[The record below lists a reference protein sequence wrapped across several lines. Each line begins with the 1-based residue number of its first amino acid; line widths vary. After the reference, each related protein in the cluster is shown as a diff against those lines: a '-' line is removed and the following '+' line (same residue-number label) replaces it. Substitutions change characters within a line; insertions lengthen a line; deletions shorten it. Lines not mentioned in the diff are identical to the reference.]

1 MKQAVAGIVDS
12 ACVALAAVVSAHIA
26 AVQGP
31 ERNPLQLLFV
41 IVIVLSSAALLPA
54 LNGHVGSPARVLR
67 RLFTRV
73 LPAWL
78 ALQCAG
84 LLLLLSIHR
93 QDLALVTWIA
103 WWTVIGAALLASWR
117 LAAAAVHEPARSLR
131 LQARNVV
138 VVGNGEYLKQIVAK
152 VDSSQQRNF
161 RVADVV
167 ELHVAETR
175 TSIDSGPH
183 CDTELAR
190 LATLAESGGVHE
202 VWLALPLSAYAL
214 AARCI
219 EALKSTLVEIR
230 LMPDF
235 MPLGLY
241 AGVASLD
248 ALEIPSLS
256 LSPSAISA
264 EAMTGKEIF
273 DRTFALA
280 ALIGLAPLFAVIAIA
295 IKLSSPGPVFFRQRR
310 KGLKGRPFS
319 IYKFRSMR
327 VHTEERGVVRQ
338 ATRNDSRITPVGRFL
353 RRTSLDELPQFINVL
368 RGDMSI
374 VGPRPHALE
383 HDDLYEPLISGYLNR
398 YRIKPGITGWAQ
410 INGYRGETDAL
421 EKMAGRV
428 EYDLYYLRHRSFWMD
443 IKIVVRTV
451 GHGFFGKQAY

>member
-1 MKQAVAGIVDS
+1 MKQAVARLVDS
-12 ACVALAAVVSAHIA
+12 GCIALAAAVSAHVA
-26 AVQGP
+26 HGQGP
-31 ERNPLQLLFV
+31 ENSPLQLLFA
-41 IVIVLSSAALLPA
+41 IVIVLSSTVLLPA
-54 LNGHVGSPARVLR
+54 VGIYALSPMRSILR
-67 RLFTRV
+67 LCTRL

-78 ALQCAG
+78 ALQFAG
-84 LLLLLSIHR
+84 WLLLSSIHR
-93 QDLALVTWIA
+93 QDAALVAWIA
-103 WWTVIGAALLASWR
+103 WWTGIGAVLLASWR
-117 LAAAAVHEPARSLR
+117 LAASALHASLR
-131 LQARNVV
+131 RVGRQVRNVV

-152 VDSSQQRNF
+152 VDSSNHQNF

-167 ELHVAETR
+167 ELHGAGGRISADGINRRE
-175 TSIDSGPH
+175 
-183 CDTELAR
+183 TELAR
-190 LATLAESGGVHE
+190 LATLAESGGIHE
-202 VWLALPLSAYAL
+202 VWLALPLSAHAVAAHCVDAL
-214 AARCI
+214 R
-219 EALKSTLVEIR
+219 STLVEIR

-248 ALEIPSLS
+248 ALDIPSLS
-256 LSPSAISA
+256 LSPSAISG

-273 DRTFALA
+273 DRAFALA
-280 ALIGLAPLFAVIAIA
+280 ALIGLLPLFILIAVA

-327 VHTEERGVVRQ
+327 IHPEEHGVVRQ
-338 ATRNDSRITPVGRFL
+338 ATRNDSRITQVGRFL

-383 HDDLYEPLISGYLNR
+383 HDDLYEPLISGYLER

-428 EYDLYYLRHRSFWMD
+428 EYDLYYLRHRSFRMD
-443 IKIVVRTV
+443 IKIVLRTV
-451 GHGFFGKQAY
+451 VRGFFSKQAY

>member
-1 MKQAVAGIVDS
+1 MKQAIARLVDTG
-12 ACVALAAVVSAHIA
+12 CIALAAVVSAHIA

-31 ERNPLQLLFV
+31 ENRPLQLLFA
-41 IVIVLSSAALLPA
+41 IVILLSSTALLPA
-54 LNGHVGSPARVLR
+54 LGVYAVAPARALQ
-67 RLFTRV
+67 RLYARL

-78 ALQCAG
+78 ALQFAG
-84 LLLLLSIHR
+84 LLLLLSMHR
-93 QDLALVTWIA
+93 QDTALLSWIA
-103 WWTVIGAALLASWR
+103 WWTGIGAVLIASWR
-117 LAAAAVHEPARSLR
+117 LAASALHSSLR
-131 LQARNVV
+131 SFRLHVRNVV
-138 VVGNGEYLKQIVAK
+138 VVGHGEYLKQIVAK

-161 RVADVV
+161 RVAEVV
-167 ELHVAETR
+167 ELHGPDGR
-175 TSIDSGPH
+175 TGTDAGRH
-183 CDTELAR
+183 RDMELAR
-190 LATLAESGGVHE
+190 LATLAGSGGVHE
-202 VWLALPLSAYAL
+202 VWLALPLSAH
-214 AARCI
+214 AAAAHCI
-219 EALKSTLVEIR
+219 EVLKSTLVEIR

-248 ALEIPSLS
+248 TLDIPSLS
-256 LSPSAISA
+256 LSPSAISG

-280 ALIGLAPLFAVIAIA
+280 ALIGLAPLFVVIAIA

-310 KGLKGRPFS
+310 KGLKGRPFW

-327 VHTEERGVVRQ
+327 VHSEERGVVRQ

-368 RGDMSI
+368 RGEMSI

-383 HDDLYEPLISGYLNR
+383 HDDLYEPLISGYLDR

-410 INGYRGETDAL
+410 INGFRGETDAL

-428 EYDLYYLRHRSFWMD
+428 EYDLYYLRHRSFRMD
-443 IKIVVRTV
+443 IKIVLRTV
-451 GHGFFGKQAY
+451 VRGFFGKQAY

>member
-1 MKQAVAGIVDS
+1 MKQAVARLIDS
-12 ACVALAAVVSAHIA
+12 GCIALAAVIA
-26 AVQGP
+26 AYLAPVQGHENGP
-31 ERNPLQLLFV
+31 FQLLFA
-41 IVIVLSSAALLPA
+41 IVIMLASAALLPA
-54 LNGHVGSPARVLR
+54 VRAYAVSPMRSIY
-67 RLFTRV
+67 RLCTRL

-78 ALQCAG
+78 GLQFAG

-93 QDLALVTWIA
+93 QDATLVSWIA
-103 WWTVIGAALLASWR
+103 WWTCVGVVLLASWR
-117 LAAAAVHEPARSLR
+117 LAAYATRSSLR
-131 LQARNVV
+131 MFGLSARNVV
-138 VVGNGEYLKQIVAK
+138 VVGNGEYFKQIVAK
-152 VDSSQQRNF
+152 VDSSNHQNF

-167 ELHVAETR
+167 ELHTADGRLSAGMGEH
-175 TSIDSGPH
+175 GK
-183 CDTELAR
+183 TELAR
-190 LATLAESGGVHE
+190 LARLAESGGIHE
-202 VWLALPLSAYAL
+202 VWLALPLSAHAV
-214 AARCI
+214 AAHCI

-248 ALEIPSLS
+248 ALDIPSLS
-256 LSPSAISA
+256 LSPSAISG

-273 DRTFALA
+273 DRAFALL

-310 KGLKGRPFS
+310 KGLKGLPFS

-327 VHTEERGVVRQ
+327 VHSEERGVVRQ
-338 ATRNDSRITPVGRFL
+338 ATRNDNRITQVGRFL
-353 RRTSLDELPQFINVL
+353 RRTSLDEIPQFINVL
-368 RGDMSI
+368 RGEMSI

-383 HDDLYEPLISGYLNR
+383 HDDLYEPLISGYLDR

-443 IKIVVRTV
+443 IKIVLRTV
-451 GHGFFGKQAY
+451 VRGFFSKQAY